1 MSWDDYEEPDEPQ
14 EPDDESERPGPGD
27 DPAVQEL
34 EPQLLDYLDAH
45 PDTVFY
51 ETQLDVIFEK
61 EFFHWVTARAL
72 KDLREAGKI
81 GSALEELSP
90 NVPLRFYFS
99 KRCRYWR
106 RKADELRR
114 MVLTYSDQAFTR
126 ALGVQGEL
134 LIDAGLPLVGFM
146 PVAREVQSWGGR
158 TWRETK
164 CVFGKAAK
172 YVFARAKLLPRGD
185 YVGT

>member
-114 MVLTYSDQAFTR
+114 MV
-126 ALGVQGEL
+126 
-134 LIDAGLPLVGFM
+134 
-146 PVAREVQSWGGR
+146 
-158 TWRETK
+158 
-164 CVFGKAAK
+164 
-172 YVFARAKLLPRGD
+172 
-185 YVGT
+185 